1 MKLNEFSPNPG
12 ATQSRKRKGRGPGSG
27 NGTYAGRGRK
37 GQGARSGGTKAP
49 YFEGGQL
56 PLVRRLPHKRGFVNI
71 FRQEY
76 AEVNLDS
83 LSELFEAGAE
93 VTPEV
98 LVASGLVKNL
108 KDPVKVLG
116 RGDLNKALTVRAH
129 RFSASAKAKI
139 EAAGGTTEELG
150 IEAWN
155 LPKPG
160 RTGEGRPRNS

>member
-1 MKLNEFSPNPG
+1 MKLHELTPDPG
-12 ATQSRKRKGRGPGSG
+12 AHKARKRKGRGPGSG

-37 GQGARSGGTKAP
+37 GQGARSGGVKGP

-76 AEVNLDS
+76 AEVNLDR
-83 LSELFEAGAE
+83 LAETFEAGAE
-93 VTPEV
+93 VTPEIMM
-98 LVASGLVKNL
+98 ANGLVRNL

-116 RGDLNKALTVRAH
+116 RGELDKALTIRAH

-139 EAAGGTTEELG
+139 EAAGGKVEELVA
-150 IEAWN
+150 EA
-155 LPKPG
+155 
-160 RTGEGRPRNS
+160 